1 MFGWLRRKAP
11 PPPESLWTV
20 TVDDARISVRDP
32 DGTVNS
38 VSRAALSA
46 IIIETNG
53 SGPWGIDLWWL
64 MFGDDGE
71 LACAVPGGATG
82 ETILADFAS
91 ALPGFSHAQRAEALR
106 STANARFSLWRK
118 AGDAAGAWVCLGDGP
133 MHLADVEEVGRNP
146 NRGGSEV
153 AVHRCRTCGQLYRWL
168 RFELNDW
175 SGAGDYSD
183 ESVSWQVLDTDE
195 VAAVLEDFN
204 YTPRSERRH
213 RIDSGWRRDG

>member
-1 MFGWLRRKAP
+1 MFGWLRRKPP

-20 TVDDARISVRDP
+20 ALDGERIAVTEP
-32 DGTVNS
+32 DGKVES
-38 VSRAALSA
+38 VGKDALSA
-46 IIIETNG
+46 IVVETND

-64 MFGDDGE
+64 LFGPDDR

-82 ETILADFAS
+82 ETALVDFVS
-91 ALPGFSHAQRAEALR
+91 ALPGFSHAAMIKAMG
-106 STANARFSLWRK
+106 STANARFPLWRK
-118 AGDAAGAWVCLGDGP
+118 GRAAAEGWICLGDGP
-133 MHLADVEEVGRNP
+133 MHLAEVEEVGRNP
-146 NRGGSEV
+146 NRGSSEV

-175 SGAGDYSD
+175 SGGGDYSD
-183 ESVSWQVLDTDE
+183 ESVSWRILDADE

-204 YTPRSERRH
+204 YTPRGERTH